1 MLRPSTV
8 ATLAVLVCLPAL
20 VVFASGNL
28 SVEGL
33 LIWYLVALVGVSV
46 GAFVLGRIW
55 SVYGT
60 DDRESDSSADR

>member
-8 ATLAVLVCLPAL
+8 AALAVLVCLPAL

-60 DDRESDSSADR
+60 DDREPDSPADR